1 MACTWVCIVK
11 QRMSCLYVWK
21 LKLQVLFQKR
31 NWNFAFEHLWHDF
44 ELLNLLFKIA
54 SHNSWETTLKCFV
67 TMPLWQFNNLGIILC
82 HQSFLLHCL
91 SLTCWKHISF
101 LESIY
106 FFSYG
111 FENLEQLITSVNLN
125 AAPRE
130 SLIVFIALMVSPSTN
145 WRAWPWQC
153 QIDPISFMHVATPVL
168 APSLLDAPSG
178 PNLDLYASNNRVLPS
193 DAKHL
198 EKGLN
203 RGWWNF
209 WFSFFQNKINAH
221 FGQYWKLPK
230 FSR

>member
-31 NWNFAFEHLWHDF
+31 NWNFAFAFEHLWHDF

-54 SHNSWETTLKCFV
+54 SHNWWETTLKCFV

-91 SLTCWKHISF
+91 SLTCWKHIFF

-111 FENLEQLITSVNLN
+111 FENLEHLSQFKCCAKRVSNCFYCFNGITVNQLKSMTLAMSNRLNLIY
-125 AAPRE
+125 ARCYS
-130 SLIVFIALMVSPSTN
+130 SLRTKLVG
-145 WRAWPWQC
+145 C
-153 QIDPISFMHVATPVL
+153 PIRP
-168 APSLLDAPSG
+168 
-178 PNLDLYASNNRVLPS
+178 
-193 DAKHL
+193 
-198 EKGLN
+198 
-203 RGWWNF
+203 
-209 WFSFFQNKINAH
+209 
-221 FGQYWKLPK
+221 
-230 FSR
+230 